1 MMNAE
6 SLKEAIKRELPELLR
21 EDPELRAFILEVTR
35 REYAEREETRD
46 RFYDILNELRRE
58 REERA
63 RAWEE
68 YKQARDREWREYMA
82 GEAAKWEEQK
92 RKDEEHNRKW
102 DEQNQKWEEQN
113 QKWEEQNSKWEE
125 QRVEQNRK
133 WDEQNDKWKEQN
145 RKWEE
150 QRVEQNRKWDE
161 QNDKWKEQNRK
172 WEEQRVEQ
180 NRKWDEQN
188 QKWAELRVEQ
198 NLKWEEAGKRFD
210 KLHEEIM
217 AQAQKHDRSIGAL
230 GSRWGMQSEK
240 AFRDALAGILE
251 KSFGV
256 QVVNVND
263 FDDQGEVFGRPEQ
276 VELDVIVKNGLLL
289 ICELKSSIDKAGMY
303 MFERKARFYEKRHQ
317 RTADRLLVISPMI
330 DARAQKVAER
340 LGIETFG
347 DSTDVKEI

>member
-113 QKWEEQNSKWEE
+113 QKWEEQNS
-125 QRVEQNRK
+125 
-133 WDEQNDKWKEQN
+133 
-145 RKWEE
+145 
-150 QRVEQNRKWDE
+150 
-161 QNDKWKEQNRK
+161 K